1 MESICFCE
9 IPNDLGGF
17 IPPLTPQFNIAQ
29 HNQNWQFCSEKIAL
43 ICRLNFWGLMNV
55 HPFQIFNGFLN
66 LRETK
71 GFTNCSSP
79 ILHFSK
85 RENYKSFVYDKVA
98 FPSPQMSTF
107 PELASNFRDFSSP
120 KGVVILV
127 SFNLR
132 KKVATREWF
141 FGGAQSFFDHFF
153 ACYSQIK
160 VKTHKNH
167 RRDPFLES

>member
-29 HNQNWQFCSEKIAL
+29 YNQNWQFCSEKIAL

-66 LRETK
+66 LRNERVLLIVLPL
-71 GFTNCSSP
+71 FS
-79 ILHFSK
+79 ISK

-132 KKVATREWF
+132 KKVATRE
-141 FGGAQSFFDHFF
+141 
-153 ACYSQIK
+153 
-160 VKTHKNH
+160 
-167 RRDPFLES
+167 